1 MPDMS
6 WKTVIVLA
14 VLAAGLGGFL
24 VLDSYYLT
32 PRREK
37 ATSAKGRLWTIEP
50 KDVEALTIKRKDDTV
65 KLKRAGD
72 GWEMLEPIKT
82 RANSGA
88 VNEVVTGL
96 ATARVDREID
106 PNPSKLSDFGLE
118 PPAALVTLE
127 VKGQAA
133 PLTLAVGA
141 KNPTGVWVYAREGS
155 KPAVVAIGDSVAR
168 DLTRPVAEYRDRVLF
183 AFDRRNVTA
192 VDLDLDGSKMT
203 LEAEEGG
210 KWRIAKPGPYRGD
223 ADVITEMLDKLA
235 SASVK
240 EFLGPSKSPGT
251 YGLDKPSRLTLWLGK
266 DKDRTSKT
274 LLLGKLDTA
283 KKAVYV
289 QRQGEE
295 EVLLAPSEI
304 WEKLPRTVAAAR
316 DKVVFAYAYD
326 KVNRVEIASVAGT
339 VMLERDGTGWKIT
352 APEALKADTG
362 AVNGLLWKI
371 RDLRASGFLDES
383 PAGVARYLSKP
394 DVSVKIWEEGAKEP
408 KTLLLGLSKAVR
420 VGEPTGVAAPGGQG
434 PVFIVETRDVRDF
447 SKTATDL
454 RDKSLISSFDMKE
467 VKRIRVTVGTK
478 GMLLERRGEDEWRVL
493 EPAKGPAKE
502 IKVTGLLLTLRGLQ
516 WKEIA
521 AADGADAA
529 RFGLDKPEI
538 EVAVL
543 KADGTE
549 MAGLAIGRTDDKLA
563 YVRSKSSPA
572 IYGVDSKAV
581 EDIRKAPSDIP
592 G

>member
-1 MPDMS
+1 MS
-6 WKTVIVLA
+6 WKTLTVLA

-24 VLDSYYLT
+24 VVDSYWLT
-32 PRREK
+32 PKREK
-37 ATSAKGRLWTIEP
+37 TASVQGRLWTIEP
-50 KDVEALTIKRKDDTV
+50 KDVEVLTIKRKADTV

-72 GWEMLEPIKT
+72 GWEMLEPVKT

-88 VNEVVTGL
+88 VNETVTGL

-106 PNPSKLSDFGLE
+106 PNPAKPGDFGLE
-118 PPAALVTLE
+118 PPEALVTLE

-133 PLTLAVGA
+133 PLTLAVGG

-155 KPAVVAIGDSVAR
+155 KPAVVAIGDSVSR
-168 DLTRPVAEYRDRVLF
+168 DVTRPVAEFRDRVLF
-183 AFDRRNVTA
+183 AFDRRNVSA

-223 ADVITEMLDKLA
+223 AEMITEMLDKLA

-240 EFLGPSKSPGT
+240 EFLGPPKSPVA
-251 YGLDKPSRLTLWLGK
+251 YGLDRPSRVTLWLGK

-274 LLLGKLDTA
+274 LLLGKVDAA
-283 KKAVYV
+283 KKGVYV
-289 QRQGEE
+289 QRQGEP
-295 EVLLAPSEI
+295 EVLLAASET
-304 WEKLPRTVAAAR
+304 WDKLPKTVAAAR

-326 KVNRVEIASVAGT
+326 KVSRVELESAAGT
-339 VMLERDGTGWKIT
+339 VALQRDGITWNIT

-362 AVNGLLWKI
+362 AVNGLLWRL

-383 PAGVARYLSKP
+383 PAGIARYLPKP
-394 DVSVKIWEEGAKEP
+394 DVTVKIWEEGVKEP
-408 KTLLLGLSKAVR
+408 KTLLLGLSKAIR
-420 VGEPTGVAAPGGQG
+420 VGEVMGVAAPGGQG
-434 PVFIVETRDVRDF
+434 SVFMVEAKDVREF
-447 SKTATDL
+447 SKTAADL
-454 RDKSLISSFDMKE
+454 RDKTVVATFDMKE
-467 VKRIRVTVGTK
+467 VKRVRLSVGDK
-478 GMLLERRGEDEWRVL
+478 RLLLERRGEDEWRML
-493 EPAKGPAKE
+493 EPSKGPAKE
-502 IKVTGLLLTLRGLQ
+502 IKVTGLLLTLRALK

-529 RFGLDKPEI
+529 RFGLDKPEVEI
-538 EVAVL
+538 AVL

-549 MAGLAIGRTDDKLA
+549 IAGLVIGRSDPKLS

-572 IYGVDSKAV
+572 IYAVDPKLL
-581 EDIRKAPSDIP
+581 EDIRKAPSEIP

>member
-1 MPDMS
+1 MS
-6 WKTVIVLA
+6 WKTLTVLA

-24 VLDSYYLT
+24 VVDSYWLT
-32 PRREK
+32 PKREK
-37 ATSAKGRLWTIEP
+37 TASVQGRLWTIEP
-50 KDVEALTIKRKDDTV
+50 KDVEVLTIKRKADTV

-72 GWEMLEPIKT
+72 GWEMLEPVKT

-88 VNEVVTGL
+88 VNETVTGL

-106 PNPSKLSDFGLE
+106 PNPAKPGDFGLE
-118 PPAALVTLE
+118 PPEALVTLE

-133 PLTLAVGA
+133 PLTLAVGG

-155 KPAVVAIGDSVAR
+155 KPAVVAIGDSVSR
-168 DLTRPVAEYRDRVLF
+168 DVTRPVAEFRDRVLF
-183 AFDRRNVTA
+183 AFDRRNVSA

-223 ADVITEMLDKLA
+223 AEMITEMLDKLA

-240 EFLGPSKSPGT
+240 EFLGPPKSPVA
-251 YGLDKPSRLTLWLGK
+251 YGLDRPSRVTLWLGK

-274 LLLGKLDTA
+274 LLLGKVDAA
-283 KKAVYV
+283 KKGVYV
-289 QRQGEE
+289 QRQGEP
-295 EVLLAPSEI
+295 EVLLAASET
-304 WEKLPRTVAAAR
+304 WDKLPKTVAAAR

-326 KVNRVEIASVAGT
+326 KVSRVELESAAGT
-339 VMLERDGTGWKIT
+339 VALQRDGITWNIT

-362 AVNGLLWKI
+362 AVNGLLWRL

-383 PAGVARYLSKP
+383 PAGIARYLSKP
-394 DVSVKIWEEGAKEP
+394 DVTVKIWEEGVKEP
-408 KTLLLGLSKAVR
+408 KTLLLGLSKAIR
-420 VGEPTGVAAPGGQG
+420 VGEVMGVAAPGRQG
-434 PVFIVETRDVRDF
+434 SVFMVEAKDVREL

-454 RDKSLISSFDMKE
+454 RDKTVVATFDMKE
-467 VKRIRVTVGTK
+467 VKRVRLSVGDK
-478 GMLLERRGEDEWRVL
+478 RLLLERRGEDEWRML
-493 EPAKGPAKE
+493 EPSKGPAKE
-502 IKVTGLLLTLRGLQ
+502 IKVTGLLLTLRALK

-529 RFGLDKPEI
+529 RFGLDKPEVEI
-538 EVAVL
+538 AVL

-549 MAGLAIGRTDDKLA
+549 IAGLVIGRSDPKLS

-572 IYGVDSKAV
+572 IYAVDPKLL
-581 EDIRKAPSDIP
+581 EDIRKAPSEIP